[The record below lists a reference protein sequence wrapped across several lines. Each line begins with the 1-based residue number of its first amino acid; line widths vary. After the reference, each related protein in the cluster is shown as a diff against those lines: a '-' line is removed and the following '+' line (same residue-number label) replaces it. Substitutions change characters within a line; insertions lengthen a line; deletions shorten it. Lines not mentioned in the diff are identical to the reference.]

1 MGVDFHAYSNI
12 RTEPL
17 LTEFR
22 VAHRRWTEKEKQEL
36 YNALN
41 KSSSDIHSLILAVNG
56 IIISPNGDYIF
67 PEISK
72 DSSEMKIKVYD
83 YYEKK
88 PDFITICWL
97 TNTVYYNT
105 PATQEYSCGR
115 SYSGY
120 GEFKQILA
128 KLNKGKPLT
137 MPHSCT
143 TGNDLFSAEK
153 CRQILGDLKELRHH
167 FVQESWEPDVTKS
180 YGMTFEDD
188 QEDKH
193 EQSWF
198 FKEFYTLI
206 SLAADCGIMYVS

>member
-17 LTEFR
+17 PTEFR
-22 VAHRRWTEKEKQEL
+22 IAHRRWTDKEKQEFQETL
-36 YNALN
+36 RSAPQ
-41 KSSSDIHSLILAVNG
+41 DMCSLILATKG
-56 IIISPNGDYIF
+56 ITTSPSGELVF
-67 PEISK
+67 PEISTGSEDLK
-72 DSSEMKIKVYD
+72 DKAYD
-83 YYEKK
+83 YYHETEE
-88 PDFITICWL
+88 FITICWL
-97 TNTVYYNT
+97 TNTVYLKT
-105 PATQEYSCGR
+105 PETREYSCGR

-120 GEFKQILA
+120 GEFNQILA
-128 KLNKGKPLT
+128 KLNKGKSLT

-153 CRQILGDLKELRHH
+153 CRQIFGDLKELRDH
-167 FVQESWEPDVTKS
+167 FVQESWEPDVAK
-180 YGMTFEDD
+180 TFGLSEDD